1 MSAPTGNPGPY
12 GPSGPYIQP
21 GYPPNVP
28 PQAPQPPA
36 PYAPPAQAPWS
47 AGPPMAPGGHV
58 PSFTPAPV
66 SAPPRSNRPLIVVAV
81 VLGLAVILA
90 GTYALGRF
98 TAPTAPAAVS
108 TPTTATSAPATGT
121 TGATKTGTPSRVG
134 FTLTGSTLSGPGFTA
149 RMPSGWTLAADNGV
163 DNNDGS
169 IENGSN
175 NSLSYFAS
183 DPTSATT
190 RCHNA
195 FENYRTKM
203 GGEVV
208 DLPGVS
214 WANGI
219 AVVKELKTK
228 YSTGQPVGL
237 NIYCVDRPGNTSAAI
252 LSAAEDPNH
261 QETNKAAAEVL
272 LASWT
277 WT

>member
-1 MSAPTGNPGPY
+1 
-12 GPSGPYIQP
+12 
-21 GYPPNVP
+21 
-28 PQAPQPPA
+28 
-36 PYAPPAQAPWS
+36 
-47 AGPPMAPGGHV
+47 MAAGGHV

-66 SAPPRSNRPLIVVAV
+66 SAPPRSSRPLIVVAV

-98 TAPTAPAAVS
+98 TAPTGRAAVS
-108 TPTTATSAPATGT
+108 TPTITASAPANT
-121 TGATKTGTPSRVG
+121 TATATKTGTPSRVG

-149 RMPSGWTLAADNGV
+149 KMPSGWTLAADNGV
-163 DNNDGS
+163 VDNDGS

-175 NSLSYFAS
+175 NSLTYFAS

-195 FENYRTKM
+195 FESYRTKL
-203 GGEVV
+203 GGAVV
-208 DLPGVS
+208 DLPGVQ
-214 WANGI
+214 WANDT
-219 AVVKELKTK
+219 AVVKELETK
-228 YSTGQPVGL
+228 YSTGQAIGL

-252 LSAAEDPNH
+252 LSIADPNH

-272 LASWT
+272 LASWA